1 MSRLTDTASQNQFW
15 QQFVSDGLH
24 RKNITADDL
33 ADAAAPYP
41 DLLGLDYS
49 AATAQLKQYLSATGW
64 KRLSERFRQY
74 KSRRIGKKTTLTL
87 REETLAKLRAM
98 GHLAGLD
105 DYDMV
110 LEYLLDPEEDLEP
123 HKQPLGHFDSSLGPE
138 QATQVMLAKLQLR
151 PATRKT
157 VLNALQQAFEQ
168 GWLKGK
174 SHPGKRTPAALD
186 AATTAYMDQV
196 KGLDS
201 ADKALI

>member
-1 MSRLTDTASQNQFW
+1 MSRLTDKTLQNQFW

-24 RKNITADDL
+24 RKNLTAEDIGDE
-33 ADAAAPYP
+33 AGPYP
-41 DLLGLDYS
+41 DIIGQDYS
-49 AATAQLKQYLSATGW
+49 AAVKQLKPYLTATGW
-64 KRLSERFRQY
+64 KRVSERFRQY
-74 KSRRIGKKTTLTL
+74 KSRRLGKKTTITL

-174 SHPGKRTPAALD
+174 AHSGKRTPAALD